1 MQGIR
6 NSMKIAPIRRWLII
20 SLLGLLAL
28 ATAHGMALIY
38 RIQPGVSLWFPPSG
52 VAIALTF
59 WFGPCGV
66 ILTGIASFLMSP
78 IWGLHGWERLVAF
91 SDVMEPLTAWFL
103 YRRLCKG
110 SRTLNT
116 LKDAALFTIAAPL
129 IACTA
134 MGIIGTLSLVTV
146 GKMSFVN
153 LGYSIPHW
161 WLGNAIG
168 VMAITPTALLVL
180 TPYFQ
185 SQGWLSHPE
194 PLNPSFAFQTFR
206 PSRRLLLEFSA
217 ILLLCIGIATLTVV
231 ETDQNGFKLQQ
242 LSFLSFIPVLWA
254 ATRFG
259 VTSGMLVSSFCV
271 LVTLFAYLVAY
282 PNAISLPIFP
292 VQAEVL
298 HVHKLSLLVQ
308 CAVSLLV
315 GIAITE
321 RSKIQVEL
329 AVERVQRGEYQAR
342 AELSEKL
349 IQLNQSLA
357 RTNTCLEES
366 HQEKDELLQ
375 REQALRSRLSNIL
388 ESMTDAFMAVNRD
401 WQITYCNHQAAEI
414 QNLAPEDLIGKNY
427 WEQWERTKGTDFERE
442 YRRSLEENISVH
454 FEVFYELWSMWLEI
468 HAYPTEDGLGIFFRN
483 ITERK
488 QAEEEREYLL
498 MREQIARSEAEK
510 ANRLKDEFLAVLSH
524 ELRTPL
530 NPILGWATLLK
541 KRNLEVT
548 TRMRGIETIER
559 NAKLQIQLIED
570 LLDVSRIQQGK
581 LILNVQ
587 PVNLVNTI
595 GEALETVR
603 LAMEAKNITVKTVID
618 ANIVM
623 VVGDSAR
630 LQQILWNL
638 LSNAIKFTP
647 PEGEIQL
654 ILQRFNKYAQLQIKD
669 NGKGISLEF
678 LPYVFE
684 YFRQA
689 DGTITRQFGGLG
701 LGLAIVKH
709 LTELHGGTVKADSE
723 GDGMGATFTV
733 SLPLMINPPQIAS
746 ELGTPDSN
754 NWGLGGLYILV
765 VDDDVDTGE
774 FITLMLEQSGAE
786 VTAVTS
792 AGEALE
798 IIARTKVDL
807 LLSDIGM
814 PGIDGYM
821 LMQLIRAMPPEKGG
835 KMPAIALTAYAGEI
849 NQKKAIAAGFQKHL
863 VKPVEA
869 EKLFMGISEVLAAT
883 SSQFSYTSKQN

>member
-1 MQGIR
+1 MKD
-6 NSMKIAPIRRWLII
+6 SMKIAPMRRWLII

-28 ATAHGMALIY
+28 VIAHGMALIY

-59 WFGPCGV
+59 WFGPCG
-66 ILTGIASFLMSP
+66 IMLTGLASFLMSP
-78 IWGLHGWERLVAF
+78 VWGLHGWERLFAF
-91 SDVMEPLTAWFL
+91 SDIIEPLTAWFL
-103 YRRLCKG
+103 YRRLWKG

-116 LKDAALFTIAAPL
+116 LKDAVFFTVSVPL
-129 IACTA
+129 IACTT
-134 MGIIGTLSLVTV
+134 IGTVGSLGLVTI
-146 GKMSFVN
+146 GKMSFAS
-153 LGYSIPHW
+153 LGYNIPHW

-168 VMAITPTALLVL
+168 VMAIAPTALLVL

-194 PLNPSFAFQTFR
+194 PLNSSFASQNFH

-217 ILLLCIGIATLTVV
+217 ILLLCIAIATLTVI
-231 ETDQNGFKLQQ
+231 ETDQSGFKLQQ
-242 LSFLSFIPVLWA
+242 LSFLSFVPVLWA

-259 VTSGMLVSSFCV
+259 VTSGMLISSFCV

-329 AVERVQRGEYQAR
+329 AVERVQRGEYQTR

-357 RTNTCLEES
+357 QTNACLEES
-366 HQEKDELLQ
+366 HQETDELLQ

-388 ESMTDAFMAVNRD
+388 ESMTDAFIAVNQD
-401 WQITYCNHQAAEI
+401 WQITYCNHQAAKI
-414 QNLAPEDLIGKNY
+414 QDLEPEDLIGKNY
-427 WEQWERTKGTDFERE
+427 WEQWTRTKGTDFERE
-442 YRRSLEENISVH
+442 YRRSLAENISVH
-454 FEVFYELWSMWLEI
+454 FEVFYELWGMWLEI
-468 HAYPTEDGLGIFFRN
+468 HAYPAEDGLGIFFRN

-498 MREQIARSEAEK
+498 MREKIARSEAEK

-541 KRNLEVT
+541 RRNLEEA
-548 TRMRGIETIER
+548 TRMRGIDTIER

-581 LILNVQ
+581 LTLNVQ

-603 LAMEAKNITVKTVID
+603 LAMEAKNINVQNIMD
-618 ANIVM
+618 ANVGM
-623 VVGDSAR
+623 VAGDTAR
-630 LQQILWNL
+630 LQQIIWNL

-647 PEGEIQL
+647 PEGQIQL
-654 ILQRFNKYAQLQIKD
+654 VLEKVNKYAQIQIKD
-669 NGKGISLEF
+669 NGKGISPEF

-709 LTELHGGTVKADSE
+709 LTELHGGTVKADSAGE
-723 GDGMGATFTV
+723 GMGATFTV
-733 SLPLMINPPQIAS
+733 SLPLMINPPQIAR
-746 ELGTPDSN
+746 ELGTPDN
-754 NWGLGGLYILV
+754 NTWGLAGLYILV

-774 FITLMLEQSGAE
+774 FLTFMLEQSGAE

-792 AGEALE
+792 ASEALE

-821 LMQLIRAMPPEKGG
+821 LMQLIRSMSSEKGG
-835 KMPAIALTAYAGEI
+835 KIPAIALTAYAGEI
-849 NQKKAIAAGFQKHL
+849 NQKKALAAGFQMHL
-863 VKPVEA
+863 VKPVES
-869 EKLFMGISEVLAAT
+869 EKLFKGISEVLA
-883 SSQFSYTSKQN
+883 SSSSEFGYVSVKN